1 MSALIELLK
10 LQKDLQQ
17 RVEALAQGLET
28 HPDSPNFCAYFQIA
42 DRCMRLERDITLLT
56 RELLELEQPH
66 GEA

>member
-1 MSALIELLK
+1 MSELIQLAK
-10 LQKDLQQ
+10 LQKDLKQA
-17 RVEALAQGLET
+17 VEALVQGLET
-28 HPDSPNFCAYFQIA
+28 HPHSPNFRAYFQIA